1 MNTLTVIGAGPGD
14 RSMMLPAAAKKI
26 EEADIVIADRRYVS
40 VIAHK
45 DVRPMGKISEMTAVL
60 DCLCQNHKVAVVV
73 SGDPLMYSLY
83 KTIRKQL
90 PDIEIE
96 VIPGIGSIQLFAV
109 RLGETLEDAVFLSAH
124 GRNLSEG
131 RLALM
136 ADKHEKVFILCDK
149 IHGPA
154 WIARVLCGCGLEY
167 VDMWAA
173 ENLSYENEKIVSGR
187 PEDFISL
194 EFESLCVVCL
204 KNRQAVP
211 EKILRAPAL
220 LSDEDFIRGKTPMT
234 KEEIRWIILG
244 KLKLTKDAVVW
255 DIGAGTG
262 AVSVECARQ
271 CPFGQVYAVEKD
283 EKALELIEKNKK
295 KFHAYNLKIVPGQ
308 APESIRTLPVPTHV
322 FIGGS
327 GRAIEAIIDEVIG
340 AGPGITVMA
349 ACVTVET
356 TAQAAVCF
364 KKLEDVQMIQAGI
377 CRSRPLG
384 GYHIWDPHN
393 PITLMVGRTV

>member
-1 MNTLTVIGAGPGD
+1 
-14 RSMMLPAAAKKI
+14 ML
-26 EEADIVIADRRYVS
+26 
-40 VIAHK
+40 
-45 DVRPMGKISEMTAVL
+45 
-60 DCLCQNHKVAVVV
+60 
-73 SGDPLMYSLY
+73 
-83 KTIRKQL
+83 
-90 PDIEIE
+90 
-96 VIPGIGSIQLFAV
+96 FF
-109 RLGETLEDAVFLSAH
+109 DAPH

-244 KLKLTKDAVVW
+244 KLKLTKGSPLCG
-255 DIGAGTG
+255 I
-262 AVSVECARQ
+262 S
-271 CPFGQVYAVEKD
+271 
-283 EKALELIEKNKK
+283 
-295 KFHAYNLKIVPGQ
+295 
-308 APESIRTLPVPTHV
+308 APEPVL
-322 FIGGS
+322 S
-327 GRAIEAIIDEVIG
+327 
-340 AGPGITVMA
+340 
-349 ACVTVET
+349 
-356 TAQAAVCF
+356 
-364 KKLEDVQMIQAGI
+364 L
-377 CRSRPLG
+377 
-384 GYHIWDPHN
+384 
-393 PITLMVGRTV
+393 